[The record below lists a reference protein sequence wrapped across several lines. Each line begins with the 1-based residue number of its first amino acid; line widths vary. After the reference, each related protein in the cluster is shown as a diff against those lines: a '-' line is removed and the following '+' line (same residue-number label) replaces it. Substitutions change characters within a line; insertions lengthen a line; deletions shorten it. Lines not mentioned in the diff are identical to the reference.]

1 MNYFTIITEMFILEA
16 VLLELKLIVQKP
28 PWESETQ
35 HISLNKNMRPF
46 FPSSKSSLKNTN
58 KSKKR

>member
-16 VLLELKLIVQKP
+16 VQLELKLIVQKP

-35 HISLNKNMRPF
+35 HISLNMRPF
-46 FPSSKSSLKNTN
+46 FSSSKSFQTF
-58 KSKKR
+58 